1 MRKTM
6 MYDGVNVLTPK
17 DDETVLVIASAKR
30 GEYVQN
36 ITDYDVERFYGYSI
50 ENVIEY
56 YTDKK
61 PTAIAQYLK
70 FHEEPNLED

>member
-6 MYDGVNVLTPK
+6 MYDGVYVLTPK

-36 ITDYDVERFYGYSI
+36 ITDYDVERFYG
-50 ENVIEY
+50 
-56 YTDKK
+56 
-61 PTAIAQYLK
+61 
-70 FHEEPNLED
+70 